1 MRLIIIG
8 SGYVGLVSGACLAEL
23 GHAVLC
29 VDSDAGKVAR
39 LRAGDIPIFE
49 PKLAEMIARN
59 VARRRLGFADG
70 LPAFGAEVDA
80 VFIAVGTPP
89 LANGQGANVESVLAA
104 AKDIAAKA
112 TRDVLVVIKSTVPVG
127 TGDAVEQLIRRER
140 PSLRAVVASNPEFLR
155 EGSAIDDFMEPDR
168 IVLGTDDISARQT
181 LTTLYDVLGQMGTP
195 VMCMGRRAA
204 ELTKYAANAFL
215 AIKIAYVNEIADL
228 CEAVGAEIDQVAV
241 AVGLDSRI
249 GHQFLQ
255 AGPGY
260 GGSCFPKDSA
270 ALLATAQDHAVG
282 LRLVESAIA
291 ANDARK
297 RAMGR
302 RIVRAMGGTVAGRT
316 VGILGLTFKP
326 DTDDIR
332 DAPAM
337 ALIASLQRIGLKV
350 RVYDPQGMEGA
361 RRLLNDVTFADSA
374 YHCAEGAECLV
385 LATQWAEFG
394 DLEAARLARLVKT
407 RVLVDLRNG
416 LDAAKFVAAGFVVHG
431 IGRPQRSPAA
441 RPVPVLLRGRA
452 PRATLPPPKRS
463 LNGGGEAVT
472 PALQENTLPR

>member
-29 VDSDAGKVAR
+29 VDNDAGKVAR
-39 LRAGDIPIFE
+39 LRSGDIPIFE
-49 PKLAEMIARN
+49 PKLAELISRN
-59 VARRRLGFADG
+59 VGRQRLGFADC
-70 LPAFGAEVDA
+70 LPPFGAEVDA

-104 AKDIAAKA
+104 AADIAGKA
-112 TRDVLVVIKSTVPVG
+112 TRDVMVVIKSTVPVG
-127 TGDAVEQLIRRER
+127 TGDAVERLIRRER
-140 PSLRAVVASNPEFLR
+140 PGLNVVVVSNPEFLR

-168 IVLGTDDISARQT
+168 IVLGTDNVHARQT
-181 LTTLYDVLGQMGTP
+181 LITLYATLTEMGTP
-195 VMCMGRRAA
+195 VTCMGRRAA

-215 AIKIAYVNEIADL
+215 AIKIAYINEIADL
-228 CEAVGAEIDQVAV
+228 CEVIGADIDQVALGI
-241 AVGLDSRI
+241 GLDARI
-249 GHQFLQ
+249 GRAFLQ

-270 ALLATAQDHAVG
+270 ALLATALDHAVS
-282 LRLVESAIA
+282 LRLVESTIA

-302 RIVRAMGGTVAGRT
+302 RIVRAMGGDVAGRT
-316 VGILGLTFKP
+316 VAILGLTFKP

-332 DAPAM
+332 DAPPM
-337 ALIASLQRIGLKV
+337 ALIASLQRAGGKV
-350 RVYDPQGMEGA
+350 RVYDPQGMAGA
-361 RRLLNDVTFADSA
+361 RYLLKDVTFADSA

-407 RVLVDLRNG
+407 RLLVDLRNG
-416 LDAAKFVAAGFVVHG
+416 LDAAKFVNAGFVVHG
-431 IGRPQRSPAA
+431 IGRPRRLPVGKPTAAMVHSRAA
-441 RPVPVLLRGRA
+441 RALLNA
-452 PRATLPPPKRS
+452 KRS
-463 LNGGGEAVT
+463 LNGSG
-472 PALQENTLPR
+472 PALALTPPDGVRPR